1 MIGAAK
7 CESNHMFGFAFS
19 AADKKDSS
27 GQQIDGRRGQY
38 GMYRQ

>member
-7 CESNHMFGFAFS
+7 CESKYMFGLPFS

-38 GMYRQ
+38 GMYQK